1 MFIRLIILLFILAG
15 ISKPQF
21 SDVEISLDLRSV
33 KKYNYFILD
42 DLKEEIDRYIETTIF
57 SQNDTDLEIPLKI
70 YIVIESI
77 SEKGAF
83 KTINTQFFIS
93 NNLDLNVFSRVA
105 TIPYYK
111 GKSMNLTTDFNPTS
125 SLFDYFAYIFLA
137 NELDMYSSLGGNE
150 FFNEAEKIALYGK
163 ESDYPGGWDNRLK
176 KCKKLMENVHL
187 RNFRYHW
194 YEIKFAI
201 SKNNQLEEEDNT
213 IDINKLLIELENDIY
228 YLQEFYPNDRNAF
241 LFLDIYSDEIGALLG
256 EMKMYDALVLL
267 SNYDADNASTY
278 NSFIK

>member
-1 MFIRLIILLFILAG
+1 
-15 ISKPQF
+15 
-21 SDVEISLDLRSV
+21 
-33 KKYNYFILD
+33 
-42 DLKEEIDRYIETTIF
+42 
-57 SQNDTDLEIPLKI
+57 
-70 YIVIESI
+70 
-77 SEKGAF
+77 
-83 KTINTQFFIS
+83 
-93 NNLDLNVFSRVA
+93 
-105 TIPYYK
+105 
-111 GKSMNLTTDFNPTS
+111 
-125 SLFDYFAYIFLA
+125 
-137 NELDMYSSLGGNE
+137 
-150 FFNEAEKIALYGK
+150 
-163 ESDYPGGWDNRLK
+163 
-176 KCKKLMENVHL
+176 MENVHL

-267 SNYDADNASTY
+267 SNYDADNASIY